1 MGWFNPI
8 KGAYPS
14 LQQISKTLPVAAG
27 ETGIVRG
34 SAIYEDAGE
43 WKLATATQKSDATT
57 YIHFAL
63 QAQDDLT
70 AGMAGS
76 LGQGPAG
83 HWNGS
88 AIVDGTARIAALAVG
103 QPFEFETDQFDSG
116 EVYNVGDLLTVD
128 DAGELQPHTTTEN
141 CVGQVTKAVTT
152 RWVNN
157 AIAVTGYRT
166 GANVAVLTARTLW
179 LPRLATS

>member
-14 LQQISKTLPVAAG
+14 LQQISKTLPVASG
-27 ETGIVRG
+27 QSGIVRG

-43 WKLATATQKSDATT
+43 WKLAAAAQAADATA

-63 QAQDDLT
+63 QGQDDLT

-76 LGQGPAG
+76 RGQGPAG

-88 AIVDGTARIAALAVG
+88 AIVEGTARVAGLAVG

-116 EVYNVGDLLTVD
+116 EVYNAGDLLTVAD
-128 DAGELQPHTTTEN
+128 GGKLAPHTTGNN

-157 AIAVTGYRT
+157 AVAVTGYRT
-166 GANVAVLTARTLW
+166 GANVAVLTARSLW
-179 LPRLATS
+179 LPLLATS

>member
-43 WKLATATQKSDATT
+43 WKLATASQDADATA

-88 AIVDGTARIAALAVG
+88 AIVAGSARIAGLAVG
-103 QPFEFETDQFDSG
+103 QPFEFETDQFDIG
-116 EVYNVGDLLTVD
+116 EVYNAGTLLTVKA
-128 DAGELQPHTTTEN
+128 AGELKPHATGKN
-141 CVGQVTKAVTT
+141 CVGQVTKTVTT

-157 AIAVTGYRT
+157 AVAVTGFRT
-166 GANVAVLTARTLW
+166 GANVSVLTARTLW